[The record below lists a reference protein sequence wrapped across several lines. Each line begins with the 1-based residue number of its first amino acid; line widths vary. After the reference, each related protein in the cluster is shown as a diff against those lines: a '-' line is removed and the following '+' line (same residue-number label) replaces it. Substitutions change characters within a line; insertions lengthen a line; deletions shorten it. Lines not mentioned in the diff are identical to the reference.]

1 MSRYMIHVEKNH
13 GEEPYGEVTDY
24 YDVIYGFDTGGLLG
38 VRSPA
43 FGFFLQAWL
52 VDEWGIQM
60 EMTYHETGGKS
71 SIIESPF
78 WDEIVKLNPDHSM
91 KIALDLPF

>member
-1 MSRYMIHVEKNH
+1 MSRYMIHVEKN
-13 GEEPYGEVTDY
+13 PDY

-52 VDEWGIQM
+52 VDELGNPM
-60 EMTYHETGGKS
+60 EMTYHETGGKL

-78 WDEIVKLNPDHSM
+78 WDEIVKLNCCCTVE
-91 KIALDLPF
+91 LL